1 MCSILQQQVILP
13 TAIQHGRKRVISCS
27 TVTVVT
33 TTRLWVIA
41 FLVLKSGSLLCLL
54 HRILH
59 YHLLGK
65 LYDDYFF
72 CPRIK
77 DFVSIHYVPDNFVRT
92 DRQTCLLHNSLVS
105 DRTKVYNTAQCAC
118 RLSIWNVYKYMVC
131 VYIYICVC
139 VCVCIYIYI
148 YVCMCL
154 YIYIYIYMCV
164 CLYIYIYCIY
174 IYIYMCVCVCVYV
187 KRNTPLGFCKRNV
200 LNWISVLL
208 CQLVTLYTIHDS
220 WPCNRP
226 SLTIF
231 YLFIYAGMY
240 GLHHWGGVG
249 KILQHLVVR

>member
-1 MCSILQQQVILP
+1 MTI
-13 TAIQHGRKRVISCS
+13 ISFAQEL
-27 TVTVVT
+27 
-33 TTRLWVIA
+33 RI
-41 FLVLKSGSLLCLL
+41 LCLFITFL
-54 HRILH
+54 TTS
-59 YHLLGK
+59 LGQ
-65 LYDDYFF
+65 
-72 CPRIK
+72 
-77 DFVSIHYVPDNFVRT
+77 T
-92 DRQTCLLHNSLVS
+92 DRH
-105 DRTKVYNTAQCAC
+105 AC
-118 RLSIWNVYKYMVC
+118 YTIRLFQIERRCITLRNAHVVFRFETYISIWCVC
-131 VYIYICVC
+131 IYIYIYVCVCVC

-148 YVCMCL
+148 YVCICL
-154 YIYIYIYMCV
+154 YIYIYIYIYIYVCV
-164 CLYIYIYCIY
+164 CVYIYILYIYIY
-174 IYIYMCVCVCVYV
+174 VCVCVYV

>member
-131 VYIYICVC
+131 VYIYIYICVCVCVCVCVYIYTYMC

-148 YVCMCL
+148 Y
-154 YIYIYIYMCV
+154 IYIYMCV
-164 CLYIYIYCIY
+164 CVYIYIYCIY
-174 IYIYMCVCVCVYV
+174 IYMCVCVC
-187 KRNTPLGFCKRNV
+187 TWNV
-200 LNWISVLL
+200 TRLWVSVSVTYWTGLAFFFVSWSL
-208 CQLVTLYTIHDS
+208 CIRYTIPDPVIGPV
-220 WPCNRP
+220 W
-226 SLTIF
+226 LYFT
-231 YLFIYAGMY
+231 YLFMLACMDYIT
-240 GLHHWGGVG
+240 GVE
-249 KILQHLVVR
+249 